1 MPTWLSK
8 SLGKNVSVTFVAAK
22 PVLVI
27 ADPKFMID
35 ADVDW
40 SDIVFVLL

>member
-8 SLGKNVSVTFVAAK
+8 RLGREVSETFVAAK

-40 SDIVFVLL
+40 SDVVFV